1 MPKAGAIDKIEWA
14 FQKPIRFCL
23 LLDVIIKPTA
33 CCKLLNVLFM
43 ADDST
48 LCCVDHRRSRL
59 SCIVQGG
66 SRQISAFYVVNSSRK
81 SITHT
86 APAHWVHYPFVWICR
101 PNDIAAAA
109 ATDGY
114 DVTGLVPRSPWQQ
127 CYLAQCST
135 LSRSGRRRRWR
146 EEDGQIEP
154 VRAYTTATHAL
165 RRIWDRQRHDQ

>member
-86 APAHWVHYPFVWICR
+86 APAHESTIHLCESVDRMTLLLLLQPM
-101 PNDIAAAA
+101 DM
-109 ATDGY
+109 TSQ
-114 DVTGLVPRSPWQQ
+114 GLCPGLPGSNVIWRS
-127 CYLAQCST
+127 A
-135 LSRSGRRRRWR
+135 RRC
-146 EEDGQIEP
+146 
-154 VRAYTTATHAL
+154 HAL
-165 RRIWDRQRHDQ
+165 ADGGGGAKRMDR